1 MEFKKP
7 GEWKYPND
15 WPPEEFSASHLDV
28 SRDQFNTLKSMIEC
42 NAGETEIA
50 DFLINNKGA
59 LVNSLRSFNTGH
71 HAAWVIPKQIV
82 RPPMT
87 ESQKGLIPDYILG
100 GLNSDGFSWFVLE
113 LKGANEKILIESNN
127 SLYFGSVANKA
138 ICQTIEYIDYC
149 ASAQS
154 YLRDSLK
161 LTNFR
166 EPKGFILIGRE
177 IEFSGDSRRE
187 KFKSAWN
194 RFMGHKI
201 EIRTYD
207 SLLRWIVSVLD
218 DKEKRAAANNVINSD
233 W

>member
-1 MEFKKP
+1 MKIIKP

-28 SRDQFNTLKSMIEC
+28 TRDQLNTFKSIVES
-42 NAGETEIA
+42 NAGETEIV
-50 DFLINNKGA
+50 DFLKNNKGVF
-59 LVNSLRSFNTGH
+59 VNSLRDFKTGH
-71 HAAWVIPKQIV
+71 NAAWIIPKQMV

-100 GLNSDGFSWFVLE
+100 GLSSDGFSWFVLE
-113 LKGANEKILIESNN
+113 LKGANEKILTESNN
-127 SLYFGSVANKA
+127 ILYFGSVANKA

-149 ASAQS
+149 ASSQA
-154 YLRDSLK
+154 YLRDTLQLK
-161 LTNFR
+161 DFR

-177 IEFSGDSRRE
+177 IEFSDDSRRE

-194 RFMGHKI
+194 RFMGHKV

-207 SLLRWIVSVLD
+207 SLLRWIGSVVEH
-218 DKEKRAAANNVINSD
+218 KEQSLTANNGMNSD